1 MTETII
7 VIALAAMVAVL
18 AAALLR
24 ADRARRELV
33 RLLGEANARI
43 WNRLEWL
50 CEDTDN
56 RLSVDRVEL
65 QQRAMQIKNL
75 QKRVKRVEGCL
86 YLEARDA
93 FKEED

>member
-1 MTETII
+1 MTATII

-24 ADRARRELV
+24 ADRERRELV

-65 QQRAMQIKNL
+65 QQRL
-75 QKRVKRVEGCL
+75 DWLFERVLNEEDVKL
-86 YLEARDA
+86 DA
-93 FKEED
+93 FKKAMEE